1 MKSNRI
7 DSEDKQEYLDFL
19 AELFTDA
26 DYVEMAYLTG
36 HKPISAFTNNKY
48 LDMFT
53 EFELTDENSKE
64 RESVGVY

>member
-1 MKSNRI
+1 
-7 DSEDKQEYLDFL
+7 
-19 AELFTDA
+19 
-26 DYVEMAYLTG
+26 MAYLTG
-36 HKPISAFTNNKY
+36 HKTISAFTNNKY